1 MLKKQDSRDKTI
13 NTRQHKQERR
23 KEEVQESDE
32 RVFVTLVSVLWQVC
46 LLSIQLTPEQ
56 RNIIKNTPRVQQSS
70 GSVTFWYFFTAPD
83 ADPRIRTSEKRIRM
97 RIRAKIF
104 SDF

>member
-1 MLKKQDSRDKTI
+1 MLKKQAARDKTI

-32 RVFVTLVSVLWQVC
+32 RVFAVTLVSVLWQVC

-56 RNIIKNTPRVQQSS
+56 RNIINYNER
-70 GSVTFWYFFTAPD
+70 
-83 ADPRIRTSEKRIRM
+83 
-97 RIRAKIF
+97 
-104 SDF
+104 

>member
-1 MLKKQDSRDKTI
+1 MVRKQDSRDKTI

-32 RVFVTLVSVLWQVC
+32 RVFVVTLVSVLWQVC

-56 RNIIKNTPRVQQSS
+56 YNIIKYIPRMQEC
-70 GSVTFWYFFTAPD
+70 SVVNPD
-83 ADPRIRTSEKRIRM
+83 L
-97 RIRAKIF
+97 
-104 SDF
+104 